1 MRGYVAFRSC
11 KENLKFVNLHVTVYV
26 FTSNRLV
33 AFNLGYL
40 PGGDKTVIT
49 KSETTLLGMNSASR
63 ILASGGLI
71 SVLVYVGHPG
81 GMEEYEM
88 VEGFASGLAVN
99 EWICCKLQMMN
110 RPLAPILVLLC
121 KR

>member
-1 MRGYVAFRSC
+1 MNAAKQNSSVGRSYQRAGLRGPSWR
-11 KENLKFVNLHVTVYV
+11 
-26 FTSNRLV
+26 
-33 AFNLGYL
+33 
-40 PGGDKTVIT
+40 
-49 KSETTLLGMNSASR
+49 
-63 ILASGGLI
+63 
-71 SVLVYVGHPG
+71 
-81 GMEEYEM
+81 MEEYEM